1 MAQLEAKV
9 GLESQGLELQMRQT
23 AAKIQADRD
32 QKAAELSERQND
44 RLARQENQDMGFD
57 SY

>member
-1 MAQLEAKV
+1 
-9 GLESQGLELQMRQT
+9 MRQT

-44 RLARQENQDMGFD
+44 RLARQENMSNGWD
-57 SY
+57 SYG